1 VQNARGGPPA
11 QPGRHRVQ
19 PRLSARRA
27 GRAVLVV
34 AGVLIQAGC
43 GSVPDAAGEVPV
55 DALIAVANAM
65 LAEVPEARLP
75 WLNDKAPAAD
85 SLRLPRAFRDALAG
99 RGVEAWRQA
108 GAPDTTVALLSIGPG
123 HRADGGYEVF
133 TDWFVPVPGG
143 AYSEAFIYRIECAPA
158 GCTIAERQLI
168 RRSAY
173 GAARAERDD
182 T

>member
-1 VQNARGGPPA
+1 VQNARGGPRPQPGARA
-11 QPGRHRVQ
+11 QPQAPAR
-19 PRLSARRA
+19 SAWRTR
-27 GRAVLVV
+27 LVV
-34 AGVLIQAGC
+34 AGVLFHTGC
-43 GSVPDAAGEVPV
+43 GSAPEAGSDVPV
-55 DALIAVANAM
+55 DALIAVASAM

-75 WLNDKAPAAD
+75 WLNDKAPGAD

-99 RGVEAWRQA
+99 RGVAAWRQA

-123 HRADGGYEVF
+123 HPADGGYEVF

-168 RRSAY
+168 RRSTY
-173 GAARAERDD
+173 GAARAERGD